1 VTNVPHRPLA
11 CSNKHFPSRRL
22 LLPMLVAFSLGGCA
36 TQEFVQKEVGQY
48 DERVKSLE
56 AWFKAVNQGMDTQAI
71 RLRDAE
77 AHIGRVEQAN
87 SALMARLDET
97 RAELTSAGQ
106 RMDRLT
112 SDLAGTNQRI
122 ETASAESAKVL
133 QRFDSLDIRQDAT
146 RRRVEG
152 TVAGLAMAEGRI
164 RALEN
169 GAPKSDQATVSVQ
182 TGGEKTLVLPAA
194 QAIVQPIAQSPT
206 LPIELAATSNR
217 LAGLEA
223 ALTGLGQRDRE
234 RESVINDMKQTLGA
248 IQSDL
253 TRLRG
258 QGDANAEA
266 IARIDQRVAGVYSD
280 LESARKR
287 VETGEKVL
295 AESGLRLTM
304 VQELLNNQ
312 GERLARN
319 EIEAGKVSATAR
331 EALERARQAGK
342 LAEGKLVF
350 ETTLTNEVANFDF
363 QEAQLNEAAR
373 NQLNEFAKRLK
384 AENRGAF
391 IEIQG
396 YTDSSGPAE
405 INLRLSRE
413 RAMAVRDY
421 LHQEAGIPLHL
432 LAVAAYGETRPIAD
446 NSSREG
452 RGKNRRVVLVV
463 LR

>member
-1 VTNVPHRPLA
+1 
-11 CSNKHFPSRRL
+11 
-22 LLPMLVAFSLGGCA
+22 
-36 TQEFVQKEVGQY
+36 
-48 DERVKSLE
+48 
-56 AWFKAVNQGMDTQAI
+56 
-71 RLRDAE
+71 
-77 AHIGRVEQAN
+77 
-87 SALMARLDET
+87 
-97 RAELTSAGQ
+97 
-106 RMDRLT
+106 
-112 SDLAGTNQRI
+112 
-122 ETASAESAKVL
+122 
-133 QRFDSLDIRQDAT
+133 
-146 RRRVEG
+146 
-152 TVAGLAMAEGRI
+152 
-164 RALEN
+164 
-169 GAPKSDQATVSVQ
+169 
-182 TGGEKTLVLPAA
+182 
-194 QAIVQPIAQSPT
+194 
-206 LPIELAATSNR
+206 
-217 LAGLEA
+217 
-223 ALTGLGQRDRE
+223 
-234 RESVINDMKQTLGA
+234 
-248 IQSDL
+248 
-253 TRLRG
+253 
-258 QGDANAEA
+258 
-266 IARIDQRVAGVYSD
+266 
-280 LESARKR
+280 
-287 VETGEKVL
+287 
-295 AESGLRLTM
+295 M